1 MPCSAAPQS
10 TVLNVCDEFL
20 ERIRSH
26 TDVKEGF
33 EDFNQRIRQ
42 EFDVLMQNI
51 QKTHPRFVLDLQA
64 DVESSSQVSSGNEEE
79 NKDEDVIERSIQQ
92 GTHRIDL

>member
-20 ERIRSH
+20 ERIRNH

-51 QKTHPRFVLDLQA
+51 QKTHPRFVLDLKRM
-64 DVESSSQVSSGNEEE
+64 SSLYRSFHRGMKKKIKMKMLSKDPS
-79 NKDEDVIERSIQQ
+79 NKAHTV
-92 GTHRIDL
+92 